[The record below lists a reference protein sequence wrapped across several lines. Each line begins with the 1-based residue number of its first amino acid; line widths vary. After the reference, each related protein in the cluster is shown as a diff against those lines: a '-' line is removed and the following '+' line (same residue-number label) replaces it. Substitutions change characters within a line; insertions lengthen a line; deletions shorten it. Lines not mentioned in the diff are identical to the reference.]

1 MKISDGA
8 YVLFFYQASKNWLT
22 KVEKGKKLHTHI
34 GIIDFDQV
42 LGLEYGTSIVTPK
55 QKKVYL
61 MEPTIYDF
69 VMKSDRKT
77 QIVYPKD
84 LGYIAIRTGLKSGSN
99 VLEIGT
105 GSASLTTFF
114 ASLVE
119 PGGHV
124 FTYDVNEEFMEIAS
138 KNLKKS
144 GMEKNVT
151 MLKHDI
157 MKEGLEHSNADVA
170 IIDLGDPW
178 NVLQL
183 VHKCLKNSGSVAII
197 CPTMNQ
203 LEKTA
208 KRMSEIGF
216 TDIESSEIMIRNIEA
231 REGKTRPSMR
241 MIGHTTYLIFGRKI
255 MQDNAKSE
263 TIVDDSKLQ
272 ITNDEQ

>member
-22 KVEKGKKLHTHI
+22 KIEKSKKLHTHI
-34 GIIDFDQV
+34 GIIDFDQA
-42 LGLEYGTSIVTPK
+42 LGLEYGSSIVTPK
-55 QKKVYL
+55 QKRVYL

-114 ASLVE
+114 ASLVG
-119 PGGHV
+119 PAGHV
-124 FTYDVNEEFMEIAS
+124 FTYDVNEEFMEIAR

-144 GMEKNVT
+144 DMETNVS
-151 MLKHDI
+151 MHKRDI
-157 MKEGLEHSNADVA
+157 MKEGLELSDIDVA

-178 NVLQL
+178 NVLHI
-183 VHKCLKNSGSVAII
+183 VHKCLKGSGSVAII

-203 LEKTA
+203 LEKTS
-208 KRMSEIGF
+208 KHMNEIGF
-216 TDIESSEIMIRNIEA
+216 TDIESTEILIRNIEA

-241 MIGHTTYLIFGRKI
+241 MIGHTTYLLFGRKI
-255 MQDNAKSE
+255 
-263 TIVDDSKLQ
+263 V
-272 ITNDEQ
+272 

>member
-1 MKISDGA
+1 MKITDGA

-22 KVEKGKKLHTHI
+22 KIEKNKKLHTHI

-42 LGLEYGTSIVTPK
+42 LGLEYGSSIVTPK
-55 QKKVYL
+55 QKRVYL
-61 MEPTIYDF
+61 MEPTIFDF

-84 LGYIAIRTGLKSGSN
+84 LGYIAIRSGLKSGSN

-114 ASLVE
+114 ASLVG
-119 PGGHV
+119 PSGHV
-124 FTYDVNEEFMEIAS
+124 FTYDVNEEFMEIAQ

-144 GMEKNVT
+144 DMEKNVS
-151 MLKHDI
+151 MFNRDI
-157 MKEGLEHSNADVA
+157 MKEGLELSEIDVA

-178 NVLQL
+178 NVLHI
-183 VHKCLKNSGSVAII
+183 VHKCLKSSGSVAII

-203 LEKTA
+203 LEKTS
-208 KRMSEIGF
+208 KHMNEIGF
-216 TDIESSEIMIRNIEA
+216 IDIESTEILIRNIEA

-241 MIGHTTYLIFGRKI
+241 MIGHTTYLLFGRKI
-255 MQDNAKSE
+255 
-263 TIVDDSKLQ
+263 I
-272 ITNDEQ
+272 

>member
-1 MKISDGA
+1 MKITDGA

-22 KVEKGKKLHTHI
+22 KIEKSKKLHTHI

-42 LGLEYGTSIVTPK
+42 LGLEYGSSIVTPK
-55 QKKVYL
+55 QKRVYL

-114 ASLVE
+114 ASLVG
-119 PGGHV
+119 PSGHV
-124 FTYDVNEEFMEIAS
+124 FTYDVNEEFMEIAR

-144 GMEKNVT
+144 DMEKNVS
-151 MLKHDI
+151 MYKRDI
-157 MKEGLEHSNADVA
+157 MKEGLELSEMDVA

-178 NVLQL
+178 NVLHI
-183 VHKCLKNSGSVAII
+183 VHKCLKSSGSVAII

-203 LEKTA
+203 LEKTS
-208 KRMSEIGF
+208 KHMNEIGF
-216 TDIESSEIMIRNIEA
+216 TDIESTEILIRNIEA

-241 MIGHTTYLIFGRKI
+241 MIGHTTYLLFGRKI
-255 MQDNAKSE
+255 
-263 TIVDDSKLQ
+263 I
-272 ITNDEQ
+272 

>member
-1 MKISDGA
+1 MEIEDGA
-8 YVLFFYQASKNWLT
+8 YVLFFYHASKNWLT
-22 KVEKGKKLHTHI
+22 RIEKNKKLHTHI
-34 GIIDFDQV
+34 GIIDFDSI
-42 LGLEYGTSIVTPK
+42 LGLEYGSSVITSK

-61 MEPTIYDF
+61 MLPTIFDF

-84 LGYIAIRTGLKSGSN
+84 LGYIAIRTGLKSGCN

-114 ASLVE
+114 ASLVG
-119 PGGHV
+119 PSGHV
-124 FTYDVNEEFMEIAS
+124 FTYDINEEFMEIAR

-144 GMEKNVT
+144 GMENYVSMFKQ
-151 MLKHDI
+151 DI
-157 MKEGLEHSNADVA
+157 MTEGLERTDIDIA

-178 NVLQL
+178 NVLQI
-183 VHKCLKNSGSVAII
+183 VHKCLKNSGSVAVI

-203 LEKTA
+203 LEKTS
-208 KRMSEIGF
+208 KHMNEVGF
-216 TDIESSEIMIRNIEA
+216 MDIESTEIMIRNIEA

-255 MQDNAKSE
+255 
-263 TIVDDSKLQ
+263 I
-272 ITNDEQ
+272 

>member
-1 MKISDGA
+1 MEIEDGA
-8 YVLFFYQASKNWLT
+8 YVLFFYHASKNWLT
-22 KVEKGKKLHTHI
+22 RIEKNKKLHTHI
-34 GIIDFDQV
+34 GIIDFDSI
-42 LGLEYGTSIVTPK
+42 LGLEYGSSVITSK

-61 MEPTIYDF
+61 MLPTIFDF

-84 LGYIAIRTGLKSGSN
+84 LGYIAIRTGLKSGCN

-114 ASLVE
+114 ASLVG
-119 PGGHV
+119 PSGHV
-124 FTYDVNEEFMEIAS
+124 FTYDINEEFMEIAR

-144 GMEKNVT
+144 GMENYVT
-151 MLKHDI
+151 MFKRDI
-157 MKEGLEHSNADVA
+157 MTEGLERTDIDIA

-178 NVLQL
+178 NVLQI
-183 VHKCLKNSGSVAII
+183 VHKCLKNSGSVAVI

-203 LEKTA
+203 LEKTS
-208 KRMSEIGF
+208 KHMNEVGF
-216 TDIESSEIMIRNIEA
+216 MDIESTEIMIRNIEA

-255 MQDNAKSE
+255 
-263 TIVDDSKLQ
+263 I
-272 ITNDEQ
+272 

>member
-1 MKISDGA
+1 MEIEDGA
-8 YVLFFYQASKNWLT
+8 YVLFFYHASKNWLT
-22 KVEKGKKLHTHI
+22 RIEKNKKFHTHI
-34 GIIDFDQV
+34 GIIDFDSI
-42 LGLEYGTSIVTPK
+42 LGLEYGSSVITSK

-61 MEPTIYDF
+61 MLPTIFDF

-84 LGYIAIRTGLKSGSN
+84 LGYIAIRTGLKSGCN

-114 ASLVE
+114 ASLVG
-119 PGGHV
+119 PSGHV
-124 FTYDVNEEFMEIAS
+124 FTYDINEEFMEIAR

-144 GMEKNVT
+144 GMENYVSMFKQ
-151 MLKHDI
+151 DI
-157 MKEGLEHSNADVA
+157 MTEGLERTDIDIA

-178 NVLQL
+178 NVLQI
-183 VHKCLKNSGSVAII
+183 VHKCLKSSGSVAVI

-203 LEKTA
+203 LEKTS
-208 KRMSEIGF
+208 KHMNEVGF
-216 TDIESSEIMIRNIEA
+216 MDIESTEIMIRNIEA

-255 MQDNAKSE
+255 
-263 TIVDDSKLQ
+263 I
-272 ITNDEQ
+272 

>member
-1 MKISDGA
+1 MEIEDGA
-8 YVLFFYQASKNWLT
+8 YVLFFYHASKNWLT
-22 KVEKGKKLHTHI
+22 RIERNKKLHTHI
-34 GIIDFDQV
+34 GIIDFDSI
-42 LGLEYGTSIVTPK
+42 LGLEYGSSVITSK

-61 MEPTIYDF
+61 MLPTIFDF

-84 LGYIAIRTGLKSGSN
+84 LGYIAIRTGLKSGCN

-114 ASLVE
+114 ASLVG
-119 PGGHV
+119 PSGHV
-124 FTYDVNEEFMEIAS
+124 FTYDINEEFMEIAR

-144 GMEKNVT
+144 GMENYVSMFKQ
-151 MLKHDI
+151 DI
-157 MKEGLEHSNADVA
+157 MTEGLERTDIDIA

-178 NVLQL
+178 NVLQI
-183 VHKCLKNSGSVAII
+183 VHKCLKNSGSVAVI

-203 LEKTA
+203 LEKTS
-208 KRMSEIGF
+208 KHMNEVGF
-216 TDIESSEIMIRNIEA
+216 MDIESTEIMIRNIEA

-255 MQDNAKSE
+255 
-263 TIVDDSKLQ
+263 I
-272 ITNDEQ
+272 

>member
-1 MKISDGA
+1 MKITDGA

-22 KVEKGKKLHTHI
+22 KIEKSKKLHTHI

-42 LGLEYGTSIVTPK
+42 LGLEYGSSIVTPK
-55 QKKVYL
+55 QKRVYL
-61 MEPTIYDF
+61 MEPTIFDF

-114 ASLVE
+114 ASLVG
-119 PGGHV
+119 PSGHV
-124 FTYDVNEEFMEIAS
+124 FTYDVNEEFMEIAR

-144 GMEKNVT
+144 DMEKNVS
-151 MLKHDI
+151 MYKRDI
-157 MKEGLEHSNADVA
+157 MKEGLELSEMDVA

-178 NVLQL
+178 NVLHI
-183 VHKCLKNSGSVAII
+183 VHKCLKSSGSVAII

-203 LEKTA
+203 LEKTS
-208 KRMSEIGF
+208 KHMNEIGF
-216 TDIESSEIMIRNIEA
+216 TDIESTEILIRNIEA

-241 MIGHTTYLIFGRKI
+241 MIGHTTYLLFGRKI
-255 MQDNAKSE
+255 
-263 TIVDDSKLQ
+263 I
-272 ITNDEQ
+272 

>member
-1 MKISDGA
+1 MEIEDGA
-8 YVLFFYQASKNWLT
+8 YVLFFYHASKNWLT
-22 KVEKGKKLHTHI
+22 RIEKNKKLHTHI
-34 GIIDFDQV
+34 GIIDFDSI
-42 LGLEYGTSIVTPK
+42 LGLEYGSSVITSK

-61 MEPTIYDF
+61 MLPTIFDF

-84 LGYIAIRTGLKSGSN
+84 LGYIAIRTGLKSGCN

-114 ASLVE
+114 ASLVG
-119 PGGHV
+119 PSGHV
-124 FTYDVNEEFMEIAS
+124 FTYDINEEFLEIAR

-144 GMEKNVT
+144 GMENYVSMFKQ
-151 MLKHDI
+151 DI
-157 MKEGLEHSNADVA
+157 MTEGLERTDIDIA

-178 NVLQL
+178 NVLQI
-183 VHKCLKNSGSVAII
+183 VHKCLKNSGSVAVI

-203 LEKTA
+203 LEKTS
-208 KRMSEIGF
+208 KHMNEVGF
-216 TDIESSEIMIRNIEA
+216 MDIESTEIMIRNIEA

-255 MQDNAKSE
+255 
-263 TIVDDSKLQ
+263 I
-272 ITNDEQ
+272 

>member
-1 MKISDGA
+1 MEIEDGA
-8 YVLFFYQASKNWLT
+8 YVLFFYHASKNWLT
-22 KVEKGKKLHTHI
+22 RIEKNKKLHTHI
-34 GIIDFDQV
+34 GIIDFDSV
-42 LGLEYGTSIVTPK
+42 LGLEYGSSVITSK

-61 MEPTIYDF
+61 MLPTIFDF

-84 LGYIAIRTGLKSGSN
+84 LGYIAIRTGLKSGCN

-114 ASLVE
+114 ASLVG
-119 PGGHV
+119 PSGHV
-124 FTYDVNEEFMEIAS
+124 FTYDINEEFMEIAR

-144 GMEKNVT
+144 GMENYVSMFKQ
-151 MLKHDI
+151 DI
-157 MKEGLEHSNADVA
+157 MTEGLERTDIDIA

-178 NVLQL
+178 NVLQI
-183 VHKCLKNSGSVAII
+183 VHKCLKNSGSVAVI

-203 LEKTA
+203 LEKTS
-208 KRMSEIGF
+208 KHMNEVGF
-216 TDIESSEIMIRNIEA
+216 MDIESTEIMIRNIEA

-255 MQDNAKSE
+255 
-263 TIVDDSKLQ
+263 I
-272 ITNDEQ
+272 

>member
-1 MKISDGA
+1 MKITDGA
-8 YVLFFYQASKNWLT
+8 YVLFFYQATKNWLT
-22 KVEKGKKLHTHI
+22 KIEKSKKLHTHI

-42 LGLEYGTSIVTPK
+42 LGLEYGSSIVTPK
-55 QKKVYL
+55 QKRVYL
-61 MEPTIYDF
+61 VEPTIYDF

-114 ASLVE
+114 ASLVG
-119 PGGHV
+119 PSGHV
-124 FTYDVNEEFMEIAS
+124 FTYDVNEEFMEIAR

-144 GMEKNVT
+144 DMEKNVS
-151 MLKHDI
+151 MYKRDI
-157 MKEGLEHSNADVA
+157 MKEGLELSEMDVA

-178 NVLQL
+178 NVLHI
-183 VHKCLKNSGSVAII
+183 VHKCLKSSGSVAII

-203 LEKTA
+203 LEKTS
-208 KRMSEIGF
+208 KHMYEIGF
-216 TDIESSEIMIRNIEA
+216 TDIESTEILIRNIEA

-241 MIGHTTYLIFGRKI
+241 MIGHTTYLLFGRKI
-255 MQDNAKSE
+255 
-263 TIVDDSKLQ
+263 I
-272 ITNDEQ
+272 

>member
-1 MKISDGA
+1 MKITDGA

-22 KVEKGKKLHTHI
+22 KIEKSKKLHTHI

-42 LGLEYGTSIVTPK
+42 LGLEYGSSIVTPK
-55 QKKVYL
+55 QKRVYL
-61 MEPTIYDF
+61 MEPTIFDF

-114 ASLVE
+114 ASLVG
-119 PGGHV
+119 PLGHV
-124 FTYDVNEEFMEIAS
+124 FTYDVNEEFMEIAQ

-144 GMEKNVT
+144 NMEKNVS
-151 MLKHDI
+151 MYNRDI
-157 MKEGLEHSNADVA
+157 MKEGLELSEIDVA

-178 NVLQL
+178 NVLHI
-183 VHKCLKNSGSVAII
+183 VHKCLKSSGSVAII

-203 LEKTA
+203 LEKTS
-208 KRMSEIGF
+208 KHMNEIGF
-216 TDIESSEIMIRNIEA
+216 IDIESTEILIRNIEA

-241 MIGHTTYLIFGRKI
+241 MIGHTTYLLFGRKI
-255 MQDNAKSE
+255 
-263 TIVDDSKLQ
+263 I
-272 ITNDEQ
+272 